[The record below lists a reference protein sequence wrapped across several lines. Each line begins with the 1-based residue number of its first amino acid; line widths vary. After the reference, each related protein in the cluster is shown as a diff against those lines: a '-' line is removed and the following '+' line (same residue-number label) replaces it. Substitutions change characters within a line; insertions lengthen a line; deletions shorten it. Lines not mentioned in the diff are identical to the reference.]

1 MRRIALLVA
10 VIVVSTLVSARA
22 DELSDG
28 IAAYKRKEY
37 ARALSLL
44 TPLAREGSARAQL
57 WLGEMY
63 YYGHGVAE
71 DDRAA
76 FEWFS
81 RAAVQGNAQAQ
92 VQLANL
98 YLYGQGV
105 PEDEQAPD
113 VKAAQWYFAAARQ
126 GHPEAQYALGLMF
139 AVGKGVERDL
149 DEARKWMQRAAAQG
163 HPDAQAFLAAT
174 Q

>member
-1 MRRIALLVA
+1 MQRLALVLVLCA
-10 VIVVSTLVSARA
+10 VAALSPAQA
-22 DELSDG
+22 DELTDG
-28 IAAYKRKEY
+28 IAAYKRKDYE
-37 ARALSLL
+37 RALALL
-44 TPLAREGSARAQL
+44 APLARDGSARAQL

-71 DDRAA
+71 DNDTA

-81 RAAVQGNAQAQ
+81 RAAGQGNAEAQ

-98 YLYGQGV
+98 YLFGQGV
-105 PEDEQAPD
+105 PVAEAAPD

-126 GHPEAQYALGLMF
+126 GHPEAQYNLGLLF
-139 AVGKGVERDL
+139 AVGKGVEPSL
-149 DEARKWMQRAAAQG
+149 DEARKWMERAAAQG
-163 HPDAQAFLAAT
+163 HPDAQAFIAAY